1 MFPTTVWTTIRRAG
15 DSDSAAWERFAS
27 RYRPAVRAFLMQRRY
42 SEAEADDIV
51 QDVFVRLLGSP
62 VLSGADPS
70 KGRFRSLLLAV
81 TRHALADRA
90 RKRREPTF
98 ETIEVAQRAER
109 DDAFDR
115 AWVLHLSHVA
125 IEKLREEGSP
135 YYEVL
140 AGHIA
145 GLPQERRRLWIARRK
160 LISLIRH
167 EIAMTCA
174 SHEEFEQEA
183 AYLSRFLQRNSA

>member
-1 MFPTTVWTTIRRAG
+1 
-15 DSDSAAWERFAS
+15 
-27 RYRPAVRAFLMQRRY
+27 MQRRY